1 MKLSKLTKSM
11 AAAALV
17 AGFAFAAGNASAA
30 LVVNGITTTAG
41 IQSTLINALVNPTG
55 GITATAVG
63 ATYQGINT
71 TALQQSGTFTGFNLA
86 PTSGSSPTLVLA
98 DGIALSSGRANIGN
112 SNTTNSTSVSTGSG
126 ANAQLGALSASAGG
140 TSATNDANSLTFRF
154 QVAAGLTSI
163 SAQFVFATE
172 EFPTQSVTDIFGFFV
187 DGVNFARF
195 PSGQLISNTPGN
207 PTNFIANPVGGGLY
221 PIEYNGLTQV
231 FNVVGLLGTPDADG
245 FHTLTIGIADT
256 SDSIFDSGVYISNLT
271 GGSATGGG
279 GGINPN
285 PIPEPGSLALV
296 SLALA
301 AAGWTARRQRKS
313 A

>member
-1 MKLSKLTKSM
+1 MKLSKLTQSM
-11 AAAALV
+11 AAVAVV
-17 AGFAFAAGNASAA
+17 AGLSLAAGSASAA
-30 LVVNGITTTAG
+30 LVVNGISTTAG
-41 IQSTLINALVNPTG
+41 IQSTLINALVNPAG
-55 GITATAVG
+55 GVTATAVG
-63 ATYQGINT
+63 ATYQGIAT

-86 PTSGSSPTLVLA
+86 PSTGSGPTLTLA
-98 DGIALSSGRANIGN
+98 DGIVLSSGRADIGAVNN
-112 SNTTNSTSVSTGSG
+112 SNNTSVPTGSG
-126 ANAQLGALSASAGG
+126 ANAALGALSASAGG
-140 TSATNDANSLTFRF
+140 TSVTNDANVLTFRF
-154 QVAAGLTSI
+154 QVAAGQTSI

-195 PSGQLISNTPGN
+195 PNGQLISNTPGN
-207 PTNFIANPVGGGLY
+207 PTNFISNPVGAGLY
-221 PIEYNGLTQV
+221 PIQYNGLTQA

-245 FHTLTIGIADT
+245 FHTLSIGVADT

-271 GGSATGGG
+271 AGTATGGG
-279 GGINPN
+279 GGINPGV
-285 PIPEPGSLALV
+285 PEPGSLALV